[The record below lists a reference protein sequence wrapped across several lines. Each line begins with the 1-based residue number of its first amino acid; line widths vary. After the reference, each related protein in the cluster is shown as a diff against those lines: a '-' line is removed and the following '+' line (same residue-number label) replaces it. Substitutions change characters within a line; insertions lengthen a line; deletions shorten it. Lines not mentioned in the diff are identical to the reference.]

1 MQQLEEATRAVGQK
15 YTINTFD
22 IGVCMKALPLIWNFP
37 GKFKEHVVIPCPFHT
52 EINFIGMLTN
62 HIMRGSGYAEIM
74 EEARLVIKGRIKN
87 ALNEKAIAKTLFSF
101 KAINKA
107 LERLLLEV
115 FRKEENVEI
124 HPTYVLTLT
133 DSCNRSNLDAALN
146 HQTTIELIQVH
157 LEFQ

>member
-1 MQQLEEATRAVGQK
+1 
-15 YTINTFD
+15 
-22 IGVCMKALPLIWNFP
+22 MKALPLIWNFP
-37 GKFKEHVVIPCPFHT
+37 DKFKEHVVISCPFHT

-62 HIMRGSGYAEIM
+62 HKMRGSGYAEIM

-87 ALNEKAIAKTLFSF
+87 ALNEKAFAKTLFSF

-133 DSCNRSNLDAALN
+133 DSRNRSNLDAALN
-146 HQTTIELIQVH
+146 HQTTIALIQVH